1 MAQIQCDKCGSI
13 INRDQM
19 TLAME
24 TINDTINQG
33 KNSLP
38 VEVSF
43 FRCPECN
50 IRHIISVSDESVN
63 KAIQALNEQ
72 KQYIDSLMSK
82 VAQDRGNMK
91 LYNRYKRALLT
102 RDRMRKEIIGKQN
115 NLINLYTK
123 NCPPGTLNKEKETNH
138 ES

>member
-1 MAQIQCDKCGSI
+1 MAQIQCDRCGRM

-19 TLAME
+19 TLAMD

-38 VEVSF
+38 VVVSF
-43 FRCPECN
+43 FKCPECS

-63 KAIQALNEQ
+63 KAIQTLNEQ
-72 KQYIDSLMSK
+72 KKYVEELMLK
-82 VAQDRGNMK
+82 VAQDHGNMK

-102 RDRMRKEIIGKQN
+102 RDRMHKEIIGKQN
-115 NLINLYTK
+115 SLINLYTK
-123 NCPPGTLNKEKETNH
+123 NCPPGTLNKEKETQ
-138 ES
+138 S